1 MNDALR
7 ETLDNLPDKPGCY
20 LMRDRNGRIIYVGK
34 ATSLRRRVQSYF
46 RPSTLAKAEPKLR
59 SLIHSVASLE
69 TLVVRNEAEALLTE
83 GRLIKEYKPRYNVVF
98 RDDKRYLALR
108 AEKHLGLPRFT
119 ACRIV
124 RDDGDEYFG
133 PFPSAQVVRTVKDF
147 VEKHYGIRKC
157 SDREPDAETYRHCL
171 NDVIAHCLAPCVGRV
186 APDVYRAR
194 FDEACA
200 FLRGERPT
208 VIEELQE
215 AMAQA
220 AAAHDFEKAA
230 TVRDTLFALREMVR
244 QRARALP
251 GPVLKRDIAGE
262 GVRTLAEALG
272 LAAPPQVIE
281 GFDISHIGGTLTVAS
296 MVVCV
301 DGVPTRSRYR
311 HFRIQT
317 VEGADDPRSIAE
329 VVHRRYSRL
338 IEEQAPLPDLIL
350 IDGGITQL
358 RAARAVLASL
368 GLSAIP
374 SIGLAKRVEEIVR
387 DDGRESLLLPHD
399 SPALQVLMRLRDE
412 AHRFAITYNRA
423 LRQRK
428 MRESVLDEIPGVGPR
443 RKELLLRH
451 FGSVYRLAKASVED
465 VAAIGGLG
473 RELAEAVL
481 DSIRRVLHHP
491 TDNQPE
497 DGSGPLFPVS

>member
-1 MNDALR
+1 MTDTLR
-7 ETLDNLPDKPGCY
+7 ETLRSLPDKPGCY

-34 ATSLRRRVQSYF
+34 ALSLRRRVQNYF

-98 RDDKRYLALR
+98 RDDKRYLALHADR
-108 AEKHLGLPRFT
+108 HLEVPRFT

-157 SDREPDAETYRHCL
+157 KDRVPDAETYRHCL
-171 NDVIAHCLAPCVGRV
+171 NDIIAHCAAPCVGRI
-186 APDVYRAR
+186 APDAYRSR

-200 FLRGERPT
+200 FLRGERT
-208 VIEELQE
+208 DVMKRLQE
-215 AMAQA
+215 AMSQA
-220 AAAHDFEKAA
+220 AEARDYEKAA
-230 TVRDTLFALREMVR
+230 ELRDTLLALREMVK

-251 GPVLKRDIAGE
+251 TPALRRDAAAE
-262 GVRTLAEALG
+262 GLRALAEHLG

-296 MVVCV
+296 MVVSV
-301 DGVPTRSRYR
+301 GGQPARARYR
-311 HFRIQT
+311 HFRIRT

-329 VVHRRYSRL
+329 VVQRRYRRAVD
-338 IEEQAPLPDLIL
+338 EKQPLPDLIL

-358 RAARAVLASL
+358 RAARAELAAL
-368 GLSAIP
+368 GLSAVP
-374 SIGLAKRVEEIVR
+374 SIGLAKRIEEVVL
-387 DDGRESLLLPHD
+387 DDGRGTLLLPRE
-399 SPALQVLMRLRDE
+399 SPALLVLMRLRDE
-412 AHRFAITYNRA
+412 AHRFAITYNRE
-423 LRQRK
+423 LRSRK

-443 RKELLLRH
+443 RKEQLLQR
-451 FGSVYRLAKASVED
+451 FGSVHRLAHATLADVASV
-465 VAAIGGLG
+465 GGLG
-473 RELAEAVL
+473 EELATAVL
-481 DSIRRVLHHP
+481 GSLRRVLHAGAGESA
-491 TDNQPE
+491 TAQPE
-497 DGSGPLFPVS
+497 TGR